1 MPSCLPGVVSR
12 GDGAG
17 GLSVSVTPA
26 RGSPGPAAT
35 LLLPCVHV
43 TPVFSSCGFCCIS
56 GTTGLAAGWGGPRR
70 GPQRET
76 GPAPP
81 CPMVPVRQRPG
92 LRLFRV
98 TQDVVARPPGR
109 VVPPWGAHVRPCSA
123 PQSFRPPS
131 PRSRSRTRRGVSTV
145 PDELGGFSGNVFFT
159 VLLSGCSRWLRV
171 FVWLVRA
178 RLPAPRGERSVLGFL
193 LLRREAACRSPSRGG
208 SLPIFPAARSLV
220 FTVLAQC
227 I

>member
-1 MPSCLPGVVSR
+1 M
-12 GDGAG
+12 
-17 GLSVSVTPA
+17 SVSVTPA

-35 LLLPCVHV
+35 PLLPCVHV

-98 TQDVVARPPGR
+98 TQDVVARPR
-109 VVPPWGAHVRPCSA
+109 AESSRRGAHTSVLARLRSPSGLPA
-123 PQSFRPPS
+123 RGPAAGPAVVS
-131 PRSRSRTRRGVSTV
+131 PRCPMNSEVS
-145 PDELGGFSGNVFFT
+145 PEMSFFT

-178 RLPAPRGERSVLGFL
+178 RLPAPRGECSVLGFL

>member
-1 MPSCLPGVVSR
+1 M
-12 GDGAG
+12 
-17 GLSVSVTPA
+17 SVSVTPA

-35 LLLPCVHV
+35 PLLPCVHV

-81 CPMVPVRQRPG
+81 APWSPSVSVRGCACSESHRMSSPVPRAESSRRGAHTSVLARLRSPSGLPARGPAAGPAVVSPRCPMNSEV
-92 LRLFRV
+92 
-98 TQDVVARPPGR
+98 
-109 VVPPWGAHVRPCSA
+109 
-123 PQSFRPPS
+123 S
-131 PRSRSRTRRGVSTV
+131 PEMS
-145 PDELGGFSGNVFFT
+145 FFT

-193 LLRREAACRSPSRGG
+193 LFRREAACRSPSRGG